1 MDNCNK
7 DITTRVYKKEDLYDG
22 MFIQSF
28 GNKDYI
34 YKITINDD
42 KYYYSTAHR
51 ISDCKFIEECS
62 GSSSVNNG
70 ANHFINYASKDK
82 LDITNFKEDSDGY
95 ITWCETFWTRKLNKD
110 TKREDILIELG
121 I

>member
-51 ISDCKFIEECS
+51 IFNNEYIEEVTGYPS
-62 GSSSVNNG
+62 I
-70 ANHFINYASKDK
+70 INY
-82 LDITNFKEDSDGY
+82 FKEDSDGY

>member
-1 MDNCNK
+1 MDNFNK

-42 KYYYSTAHR
+42 KYYYSTSHR
-51 ISDCKFIEECS
+51 IFNNDIHFPKNPVDIEDITGSPSTQMYGFFI
-62 GSSSVNNG
+62 
-70 ANHFINYASKDK
+70 INY
-82 LDITNFKEDSDGY
+82 FKEDSDGY

>member
-51 ISDCKFIEECS
+51 IGRLSCQTPDGKFIEECS

-70 ANHFINYASKDK
+70 ANHFINY
-82 LDITNFKEDSDGY
+82 FKEDSDGY
-95 ITWCETFWTRKLNKD
+95 INWCETFWTRKLNKD

>member
-42 KYYYSTAHR
+42 KYYYSTSHR
-51 ISDCKFIEECS
+51 ICS

-70 ANHFINYASKDK
+70 ANHFINY
-82 LDITNFKEDSDGY
+82 FKEDSDGY
-95 ITWCETFWTRKLNKD
+95 INWCETFWTRKLNKD

>member
-28 GNKDYI
+28 RNEDYI

-42 KYYYSTAHR
+42 KYYYSTTHR
-51 ISDCKFIEECS
+51 ISDGKFIEECS
-62 GSSSVNNG
+62 GSSSVTNG
-70 ANHFINYASKDK
+70 ANHFINY
-82 LDITNFKEDSDGY
+82 FKEYSDGY
-95 ITWCETFWTRKLNKD
+95 TIWCETSWTRKLNKD
-110 TKREDILIELG
+110 TKREDILIDLG

>member
-42 KYYYSTAHR
+42 KYYYSTSHR
-51 ISDCKFIEECS
+51 ISDGKFIEECS
-62 GSSSVNNG
+62 GSSSIGTSSLNY
-70 ANHFINYASKDK
+70 FINY
-82 LDITNFKEDSDGY
+82 FKEDSDGY
-95 ITWCETFWTRKLNKD
+95 LVLLQKL
-110 TKREDILIELG
+110 
-121 I
+121 

>member
-34 YKITINDD
+34 YKITINDGR
-42 KYYYSTAHR
+42 YYYSYAHR
-51 ISDCKFIEECS
+51 ILDGKFIEECS

-70 ANHFINYASKDK
+70 ANHFINY
-82 LDITNFKEDSDGY
+82 FKEDSDGY
-95 ITWCETFWTRKLNKD
+95 ITWCETFWTRKLNKN

>member
-1 MDNCNK
+1 MDNCNR

-28 GNKDYI
+28 GNQDYI

-42 KYYYSTAHR
+42 KYYYSTTHR
-51 ISDCKFIEECS
+51 IFNNEDIEEARAPALHA
-62 GSSSVNNG
+62 GSPSI
-70 ANHFINYASKDK
+70 INY
-82 LDITNFKEDSDGY
+82 FKEDSDGY
-95 ITWCETFWTRKLNKD
+95 ITWCETVWTRKLNKD
-110 TKREDILIELG
+110 TRREDILIGLG

>member
-28 GNKDYI
+28 RNEDYI

-42 KYYYSTAHR
+42 KYHYSTTHR
-51 ISDCKFIEECS
+51 IYGKFIEECS
-62 GSSSVNNG
+62 DISSSVATNG
-70 ANHFINYASKDK
+70 LNYFINY
-82 LDITNFKEDSDGY
+82 FKEDSEGY
-95 ITWCETFWTRKLNKD
+95 ITWCETSWTRKLNKD

>member
-34 YKITINDD
+34 YKITINDGR
-42 KYYYSTAHR
+42 YYYSTTHR
-51 ISDCKFIEECS
+51 IVEESLIDSNKFLHYS
-62 GSSSVNNG
+62 WVGMVNMKSTR
-70 ANHFINYASKDK
+70 FD
-82 LDITNFKEDSDGY
+82 NFKEDSDDY